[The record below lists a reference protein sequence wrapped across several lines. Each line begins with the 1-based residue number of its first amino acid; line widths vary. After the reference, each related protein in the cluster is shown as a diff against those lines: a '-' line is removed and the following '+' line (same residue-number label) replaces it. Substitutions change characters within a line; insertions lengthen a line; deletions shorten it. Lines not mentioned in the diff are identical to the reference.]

1 MMQKTHVRRM
11 RGRGGWG
18 AAIGG
23 FLKSGLKMMA
33 RPALEATIGY
43 AIPTAL
49 DAIKGKLSE
58 FSFLALSKSKPY
70 NMSCHI
76 SLLLIYERV

>member
-1 MMQKTHVRRM
+1 MRKTNVRRV

-58 FSFLALSKSKPY
+58 FSSLALRKNEPY
-70 NMSCHI
+70 NIACHF
-76 SLLLIYERV
+76 SLLFIYERV